1 MARPKAKPINTP
13 REIDALQLPAGTTSL
28 RQPVKSPAA
37 GLYIYMRMRA
47 KGATKMWVYRY
58 WLADKRRDM
67 GLGMYPGVSLA
78 KAREL
83 HVEAAKLVAEGIDP
97 IMRKAATIATN
108 KTVLSFQQLIDK
120 WIEDMETHA
129 VPAGKIKQTTVDRHR
144 WRWDKY
150 LAKTLA
156 NLRLPDVEEENLR
169 LALTRT
175 RQSSREECRKAI
187 STLNQAL
194 LFAKASGYI
203 KRNPAVEI
211 TPGSLTVSQG
221 PPRERALTLNE
232 LKLLWRLLSGEE
244 VEGITLGLSQQT
256 MLALRLIILTGT
268 RRAEVVGMEWSEV
281 DRVHDEVWKIPAAR
295 AKNQQAH
302 TIYLSSLTMQVLAE
316 AKTLC
321 GDSRYVFASPRR
333 LDGPMAVDTLSRA
346 VSRICHQLQTIKG
359 QPIKPF
365 TVHDLRRTAAT
376 HWNESLDTDPQVV
389 ELMLNHKPQNRLT
402 ATYQTGKHRDR
413 QRSVWIRWGQFIERL
428 LNDETKGKVVRLQY
442 D

>member
-1 MARPKAKPINTP
+1 MSRQTVKPLNTT
-13 REIDALQLPAGTTSL
+13 REIDALQVPEGSKSL

-37 GLYIYMRMRA
+37 GLYIYMRSQKRKA
-47 KGATKMWVYRY
+47 SKTWVYRY
-58 WLADKRRDM
+58 SIAGSRHDM
-67 GLGMYPGVSLA
+67 VLGKYPAVSLA
-78 KAREL
+78 DARQQHL
-83 HVEAAKLVAEGIDP
+83 RAAQLVAEGIDP
-97 IMRKAATIATN
+97 IMRKAATIAVN

-120 WIEDMETHA
+120 WIEDQEAHA
-129 VPAGKIKQTTVDRHR
+129 VPAGQITQKTVDRHR

-156 NLRLPDVEEENLR
+156 NLRLPDVEEAHLR

-211 TPGSLTVSQG
+211 TPGSLTVSQA
-221 PPRERALTLNE
+221 PPRERALTLDE
-232 LKLLWRLLSGEE
+232 LRLLWQLLSGAE
-244 VEGITLGLSQQT
+244 VEKVTLGLSLQVQ
-256 MLALRLIILTGT
+256 LALKLIILTGV
-268 RRAEVVGMEWSEV
+268 RRVEVVGMEWSEV
-281 DRVHDEVWKIPAAR
+281 DFTDEVWKIPSER
-295 AKNQQAH
+295 SKNRQSH
-302 TIYLSSLTMQVLAE
+302 TIYLSSMALQVLAE
-316 AKTLC
+316 AKALC

-346 VSRICHQLQTIKG
+346 VSRICHQLKAVKG

-376 HWNESLDTDPQVV
+376 HWNESLDTDSQVV

-428 LNDETKGKVVRLQY
+428 LNDETKGKVVRLQHG
-442 D
+442 